1 MKRVRKRSTGRRAPV
16 AKSSKSKSGASRTGK
31 SKTKPVKARAAKTS
45 AVKTS
50 SANGN
55 STKRNSAKANPAK
68 TRLLKKRT
76 HQVTANTRVNKVRA
90 KESLRSGVRT
100 PATGMVEAALAAFA
114 HEVRTP
120 LTGILAI
127 SDLLATSELG
137 ERERRWVDTIKA
149 GAEHLSSLAT
159 LFVDAAKDGTTGIV
173 PRQDLF
179 DLRVLARGAGDSLAG
194 RAAAKG
200 LQYEVDISEE
210 LPALVVGDPVRL
222 RAALENLIDN
232 AVKFT
237 EHGGVSLTVAPTA
250 RAKRGK
256 RGARG
261 KANTDPVAVTF
272 AISDSGIGLSLQEI
286 KRLFRP
292 FSQANVSIASRFGGA
307 GLGLSS
313 VRQLAR
319 AMGGDVAVAPHAGGG
334 TTFTL
339 TMTLS
344 EAEAPSAE
352 LVGSEDG
359 VTLVPVRQLRVLG
372 VEDNP
377 FGRVVLNTILNE
389 LGHQAE
395 FIGRGEAAPE
405 RITKGGLDAVL
416 MDMVLPGINGVEA
429 IGLIRKLTAPYG
441 QIPIIGVSGRGED
454 EAPSRA
460 AGADA
465 FLLKPVSPR
474 ALATALIEATHR
486 AAAAT

>member
-1 MKRVRKRSTGRRAPV
+1 MAARSREQRNRRAP
-16 AKSSKSKSGASRTGK
+16 K
-31 SKTKPVKARAAKTS
+31 
-45 AVKTS
+45 
-50 SANGN
+50 
-55 STKRNSAKANPAK
+55 KRPAK
-68 TRLLKKRT
+68 KRKSA
-76 HQVTANTRVNKVRA
+76 ANVIKVHKRA
-90 KESLRSGVRT
+90 S
-100 PATGMVEAALAAFA
+100 ATGVVEAALAVFA

-149 GAEHLSSLAT
+149 GAEHLASLAT
-159 LFVDAAKDGTTGIV
+159 LFVDAAKD
-173 PRQDLF
+173 RQTDRKSPNALREDLF
-179 DLRVLARGAGDSLAG
+179 DLRALARSAGDSLAG

-200 LQYEVDISEE
+200 LQAEIDISEA
-210 LPALVVGDPVRL
+210 LPSLVVGDPVRL

-237 EHGGVSLTVAPTA
+237 DAGGVALSAVPV
-250 RAKRGK
+250 RPAKAK
-256 RGARG
+256 KANG
-261 KANTDPVAVTF
+261 KACVTF
-272 AISDSGIGLSLQEI
+272 AISDSGIGLSLPEI

-313 VRQLAR
+313 VKQLAR
-319 AMGGDVAVAPHAGGG
+319 SMGGDIAVTSRRGGG

-339 TMTLS
+339 T
-344 EAEAPSAE
+344 
-352 LVGSEDG
+352 
-359 VTLVPVRQLRVLG
+359 VTLEQADVLSAAAADGSNGFAAISEPLHILG

-377 FGRVVLNTILNE
+377 FGRVVLNTILTE

-395 FIGRGEAAPE
+395 FIGRGEAVVE
-405 RITKGGLDAVL
+405 RIEQGGFDAVL

-429 IGLIRKLTAPYG
+429 IRRIRSLSPPLGHIAV
-441 QIPIIGVSGRGED
+441 IGVSGRGED
-454 EAPSRA
+454 ETPARA

-474 ALATALIEATHR
+474 ALATALLEATRR
-486 AAAAT
+486 AATAT